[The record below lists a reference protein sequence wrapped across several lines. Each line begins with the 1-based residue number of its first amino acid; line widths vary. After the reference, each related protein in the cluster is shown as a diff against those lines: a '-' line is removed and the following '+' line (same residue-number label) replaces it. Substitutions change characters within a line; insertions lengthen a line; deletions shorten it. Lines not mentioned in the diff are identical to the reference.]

1 MAARWWDPAG
11 PMKPLHRLNPVRID
25 FLRTRA
31 LERFA
36 RADAPGAFAGLTA
49 LDVGCGGGIV
59 SEPMAR
65 QGFAMTGI
73 DAARATI
80 AAARRHAEDGGLD
93 IDYRV
98 ATVAELADEG
108 RRFDLV
114 LALEVVEHV
123 VDPARFVAELARV
136 VAPGGLVALSTINR
150 TALSYAL
157 AIVGAEYVLR
167 WVPRGTHDW
176 SKFVTP
182 AELAG
187 FARAAGLAPDAAM
200 GLAFDP
206 LSRNWRLTPDRSV
219 NYFLTATPAAA

>member
-1 MAARWWDPAG
+1 MTAPRDGVDPAETARFDAMAARWWDPAG

-167 WVPRGTHDW
+167 WLP
-176 SKFVTP
+176 
-182 AELAG
+182 
-187 FARAAGLAPDAAM
+187 
-200 GLAFDP
+200 
-206 LSRNWRLTPDRSV
+206 
-219 NYFLTATPAAA
+219 